1 VGSSSNEEIAPKDL
15 ANALGHDTL
24 NTLSK
29 QTGLSTD
36 DLLAGLSQHLPD
48 LVDQLTPHGRL
59 PSQEEAG
66 RMV

>member
-1 VGSSSNEEIAPKDL
+1 VGSGSNEEIVPKDL

-59 PSQEEAG
+59 PSQEEAA